1 MLGHVIIENA
11 LMKMGIQAGI
21 QGFDYIVDILL
32 LLDANP
38 REKWMNL
45 YEKTANKYG
54 TTCIRVERG
63 IRYAFECARKADAC
77 KKEVDHY
84 IGFNYSSNSKSL
96 SKMYLMLKREAED
109 ENSKY

>member
-38 REKWMNL
+38 RE
-45 YEKTANKYG
+45 
-54 TTCIRVERG
+54 
-63 IRYAFECARKADAC
+63 
-77 KKEVDHY
+77 
-84 IGFNYSSNSKSL
+84 
-96 SKMYLMLKREAED
+96 
-109 ENSKY
+109 